1 MVKIPEKLF
10 QKLIA
15 NVGKSV
21 EVVEFNIAN
30 CSSSPLVFKD
40 GDKLIS
46 IFERR
51 NDVLNR
57 NEIIITIFTKT
68 PTRKDDKIKT
78 LFHKSFEMS
87 DNSKLYKQLKKKS
100 KKIYMKRVDEEEL
113 KSKQELD
120 KIMG

>member
-1 MVKIPEKLF
+1 VVKIPEKLF